1 MSKNMYIHNTIEKKH
16 EFFVQNNSQH
26 LLVRF
31 IENSSGND
39 NAYKRINFFHGLES
53 VHAAY
58 VIAFFGV

>member
-1 MSKNMYIHNTIEKKH
+1 MNFSY
-16 EFFVQNNSQH
+16 QH

-39 NAYKRINFFHGLES
+39 NAYKGINFFHGLES

-58 VIAFFGV
+58 VIAFFRV

>member
-1 MSKNMYIHNTIEKKH
+1 MSKNMYIHNTIEPLAAFIGK
-16 EFFVQNNSQH
+16 V
-26 LLVRF
+26 

-58 VIAFFGV
+58 VIAFFRV

>member
-1 MSKNMYIHNTIEKKH
+1 MSKNMYIHNTIELKKH
-16 EFFVQNNSQH
+16 EFFVPQH